1 MENNIKNY
9 NSLLNELYIFYN
21 QIKNYVLLYFE
32 EKNEKLSLEIDFYK
46 DFAISENLE
55 TGFIKY
61 DNENNKFLLSIPN
74 GVSKYNS
81 VKNTKPL
88 NLINVEDKM
97 QNKYYSSFTT
107 DELFQIMDFY
117 NIDFIKYIKSEFL
130 HEYIKK
136 IINLHGNN
144 IIHYSDEYVDCSE
157 TFGFAIN
164 EIIVELETRIFAK
177 KFNLLYIPI
186 PIGNDDILR
195 KMYFICIDKSKII
208 FNESIDELFKNL
220 STLKYKRILQF
231 EEKEF
236 EKKYNLKVNSIE
248 DKKNDYL
255 SFKSLKE
262 KKQELI
268 NLLKTTKN
276 NYLRSRNVVSDSYG
290 FVTITA
296 FIFALFITSITS
308 FIVFYTLFRR

>member
-55 TGFIKY
+55 TCFIKY

-157 TFGFAIN
+157 TSGFAIN

-255 SFKSLKE
+255 SFKSLKQ

>member
-107 DELFQIMDFY
+107 DKLFQIMDFY

-157 TFGFAIN
+157 TSGFAIN

-255 SFKSLKE
+255 SFKSLKQ

>member
-157 TFGFAIN
+157 TSGFAIN

-255 SFKSLKE
+255 SFKSLKQ

-290 FVTITA
+290 FVTIIA

>member
-21 QIKNYVLLYFE
+21 QIKNYALLYFE

-55 TGFIKY
+55 TGFITY

-74 GVSKYNS
+74 GISKYNS

-107 DELFQIMDFY
+107 DELSQIMDFY

-157 TFGFAIN
+157 TSGFAIS

-186 PIGNDDILR
+186 PIANDDILR
-195 KMYFICIDKSKII
+195 KMYFICIEKSKII
-208 FNESIDELFKNL
+208 FNESVDELFKNL
-220 STLKYKRILQF
+220 STLKYKKILQF

-255 SFKSLKE
+255 SFKSLKH

>member
-21 QIKNYVLLYFE
+21 QIKNYALLYFE

-107 DELFQIMDFY
+107 DELSQIMDFY

-157 TFGFAIN
+157 TSGFAIN

-255 SFKSLKE
+255 SFKSLKQ

>member
-21 QIKNYVLLYFE
+21 QIKNYALLYFE

-55 TGFIKY
+55 TGFITY

-74 GVSKYNS
+74 GISKYNS

-107 DELFQIMDFY
+107 DELSQIMDFY

-157 TFGFAIN
+157 TSGFAIS

-186 PIGNDDILR
+186 PIANDDILR
-195 KMYFICIDKSKII
+195 KMYFICIEKSKII
-208 FNESIDELFKNL
+208 FNESVDELFKNL
-220 STLKYKRILQF
+220 STLKYKKILQF

-255 SFKSLKE
+255 SFKSLKH

-290 FVTITA
+290 FVTIIA

>member
-157 TFGFAIN
+157 TSGFAIN

-255 SFKSLKE
+255 SFKSLKQ

-290 FVTITA
+290 FVTIIE
-296 FIFALFITSITS
+296 FIFDLFITSITS

>member
-157 TFGFAIN
+157 TLGFEIN

>member
-157 TFGFAIN
+157 TSGFAIN

>member
-157 TFGFAIN
+157 TSGFAIN

-255 SFKSLKE
+255 SFKSLK
-262 KKQELI
+262 Q
-268 NLLKTTKN
+268 KN
-276 NYLRSRNVVSDSYG
+276 KN
-290 FVTITA
+290 
-296 FIFALFITSITS
+296 
-308 FIVFYTLFRR
+308 

>member
-21 QIKNYVLLYFE
+21 QIKNYALLYFE

-55 TGFIKY
+55 TGFITY

-74 GVSKYNS
+74 GISKYNS

-107 DELFQIMDFY
+107 DELSQIMDFY

-136 IINLHGNN
+136 IITLHGNN

-157 TFGFAIN
+157 TSGFAIS

-177 KFNLLYIPI
+177 KFNLLYIHI
-186 PIGNDDILR
+186 PIANDDILR
-195 KMYFICIDKSKII
+195 KMYFICIEKSKII
-208 FNESIDELFKNL
+208 FNESVDELFKNL
-220 STLKYKRILQF
+220 STLKYKKILQF

-255 SFKSLKE
+255 SFKSLKH

-290 FVTITA
+290 FVTIIA

>member
-21 QIKNYVLLYFE
+21 QIKNYALLYFE

-55 TGFIKY
+55 TGFITY

-74 GVSKYNS
+74 GISKYNS

-107 DELFQIMDFY
+107 DELSQIMDFY

-157 TFGFAIN
+157 TSGFAIS

-186 PIGNDDILR
+186 PIANDDILR
-195 KMYFICIDKSKII
+195 KMYFICIEKSKII

-220 STLKYKRILQF
+220 STLKYKKILQF

-255 SFKSLKE
+255 SFKSLKH

>member
-21 QIKNYVLLYFE
+21 QIKNYALLYFE

-55 TGFIKY
+55 TGFITY

-74 GVSKYNS
+74 GISKYNS

-107 DELFQIMDFY
+107 DELSQIMDFY

-157 TFGFAIN
+157 TSGFAIN

-255 SFKSLKE
+255 SFKSLKQ

>member
-144 IIHYSDEYVDCSE
+144 IILYSDEYVDCSE
-157 TFGFAIN
+157 TLGFAIN

>member
-157 TFGFAIN
+157 TSGFAIN

-195 KMYFICIDKSKII
+195 KMYFIYIDKSKII

-255 SFKSLKE
+255 SFKSLKQ

>member
-21 QIKNYVLLYFE
+21 QIKNYALLYFE

-55 TGFIKY
+55 TGFITY

-74 GVSKYNS
+74 GISKYNS

-107 DELFQIMDFY
+107 DELSQIMDFY

-157 TFGFAIN
+157 ISGFAIS

-186 PIGNDDILR
+186 PIANDDILR
-195 KMYFICIDKSKII
+195 KMYFICIEKSKII
-208 FNESIDELFKNL
+208 FNESVDELFKNL
-220 STLKYKRILQF
+220 STLKYKKILQF

-255 SFKSLKE
+255 SFKSLKQ

-276 NYLRSRNVVSDSYG
+276 NYLRSRNVVSDYYG

>member
-117 NIDFIKYIKSEFL
+117 NIDFIKL
-130 HEYIKK
+130 
-136 IINLHGNN
+136 
-144 IIHYSDEYVDCSE
+144 
-157 TFGFAIN
+157 AI
-164 EIIVELETRIFAK
+164 
-177 KFNLLYIPI
+177 
-186 PIGNDDILR
+186 
-195 KMYFICIDKSKII
+195 
-208 FNESIDELFKNL
+208 
-220 STLKYKRILQF
+220 
-231 EEKEF
+231 
-236 EKKYNLKVNSIE
+236 YN
-248 DKKNDYL
+248 
-255 SFKSLKE
+255 
-262 KKQELI
+262 
-268 NLLKTTKN
+268 
-276 NYLRSRNVVSDSYG
+276 R
-290 FVTITA
+290 
-296 FIFALFITSITS
+296 
-308 FIVFYTLFRR
+308 

>member
-144 IIHYSDEYVDCSE
+144 IIRYSDEYVDCSE
-157 TFGFAIN
+157 TSGFAIN

-255 SFKSLKE
+255 SFKSLKQ

>member
-157 TFGFAIN
+157 TSGFAIN

-255 SFKSLKE
+255 SFKSLKQ

-276 NYLRSRNVVSDSYG
+276 NYLS
-290 FVTITA
+290 
-296 FIFALFITSITS
+296 
-308 FIVFYTLFRR
+308 

>member
-46 DFAISENLE
+46 DFVISENLE

-157 TFGFAIN
+157 TLGFAIN

>member
-1 MENNIKNY
+1 
-9 NSLLNELYIFYN
+9 
-21 QIKNYVLLYFE
+21 
-32 EKNEKLSLEIDFYK
+32 
-46 DFAISENLE
+46 
-55 TGFIKY
+55 
-61 DNENNKFLLSIPN
+61 
-74 GVSKYNS
+74 
-81 VKNTKPL
+81 
-88 NLINVEDKM
+88 
-97 QNKYYSSFTT
+97 
-107 DELFQIMDFY
+107 
-117 NIDFIKYIKSEFL
+117 
-130 HEYIKK
+130 
-136 IINLHGNN
+136 
-144 IIHYSDEYVDCSE
+144 
-157 TFGFAIN
+157 
-164 EIIVELETRIFAK
+164 
-177 KFNLLYIPI
+177 
-186 PIGNDDILR
+186 
-195 KMYFICIDKSKII
+195 MYFICIDKSKII

-255 SFKSLKE
+255 SFKSLKQ